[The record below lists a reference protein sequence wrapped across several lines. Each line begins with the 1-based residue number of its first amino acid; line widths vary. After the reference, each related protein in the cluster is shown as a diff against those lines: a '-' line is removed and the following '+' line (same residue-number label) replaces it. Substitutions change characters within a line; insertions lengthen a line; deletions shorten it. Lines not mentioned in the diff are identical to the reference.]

1 MLLLPPLLTKRRIP
15 PNIISR
21 IPFRHTHP
29 RTQTNLNTR
38 GALKTQLGDHTIRLD
53 YDGTN
58 ALYLPTTTEGS
69 SSSLSSEEPASAV
82 RSKYDEDID
91 ADPTLPPVW
100 SPDTLGARVS
110 ITIAGDVTP
119 TVVSV
124 SCPLTPGG
132 VAYGV
137 GEVIDL
143 EVLFTTRVYVKNSIS
158 LPYLLVETGEDR
170 RGDAQVCHGYQG
182 GGGGYSCVGGVAIA
196 KHPPFRSGGT
206 ARSCSYKK
214 DPPNTHVGARVMTG
228 DQKLLVEEEEGDTD
242 LFCTS
247 FRLMK

>member
-1 MLLLPPLLTKRRIP
+1 MKHRIP
-15 PNIISR
+15 PNVISR
-21 IPFRHTHP
+21 IPFPLSLPNPNKPKHAWCTK
-29 RTQTNLNTR
+29 NT
-38 GALKTQLGDHTIRLD
+38 KLGDHTIRLD

-58 ALYLPTTTEGS
+58 ALYLPTATEGS
-69 SSSLSSEEPASAV
+69 SSSLSSEENASSV

-110 ITIAGDVTP
+110 ITIAGDITP

-132 VAYGV
+132 VSYGV

-158 LPYLLVETGEDR
+158 FPYLLVETGEDR
-170 RGDAQVCHGYQG
+170 RGDAQV
-182 GGGGYSCVGGVAIA
+182 
-196 KHPPFRSGGT
+196 
-206 ARSCSYKK
+206 
-214 DPPNTHVGARVMTG
+214 
-228 DQKLLVEEEEGDTD
+228 
-242 LFCTS
+242 
-247 FRLMK
+247 